1 LHCGDDGMNQA
12 LAQWIMALATLTTAV
27 VVAVQSFSISKTLNS
42 QFAGNLQNR
51 EILVC
56 ENSVIA
62 VKLSSDVIRE
72 YLTIVPRSKLADISD
87 AALETATSR
96 FPIAVGDGFAEHEA
110 VLADTRAQLALL
122 RFYASNDLAMIVE
135 DMDDGID
142 RIQDMISVAATL
154 RDATSGTDDYDWMA
168 DAEPNP
174 ISQPRAWLA
183 EIYTASD
190 LFFTGIIDVNN
201 RCAEI
206 VLGKRRGLI

>member
-1 LHCGDDGMNQA
+1 MSQG
-12 LAQWIMALATLTTAV
+12 LAQWIMALATLTTAI

-62 VKLSSDVIRE
+62 IKLSSDVIRE

-87 AALETATSR
+87 TDLKTATSR
-96 FPIAVGDGFAEHEA
+96 FQIAVGDGFAEHEA
-110 VLADTRAQLALL
+110 MLADTRAQLALL
-122 RFYASNDLAMIVE
+122 RFYATNDLAMIIA
-135 DMDDGID
+135 DMDVGID
-142 RIQDMISVAATL
+142 RIQDMISGAATL
-154 RDATSGTDDYDWMA
+154 RDTGNGANEYDWMA
-168 DAEPNP
+168 KERPNP
-174 ISQPRAWLA
+174 MSQPRAWLT

>member
-1 LHCGDDGMNQA
+1 MSNG
-12 LAQWIMALATLTTAV
+12 LAQWIMALATLTTAI

-72 YLTIVPRSKLADISD
+72 YLTIVPRSKLADITD
-87 AALETATSR
+87 AELEIATSR
-96 FPIAVGDGFAEHEA
+96 FPIAVGDGFAEHEM

-122 RFYASNDLAMIVE
+122 SFYASSDLALVIR

-154 RDATSGTDDYDWMA
+154 RNTTNSASDYDWME
-168 DAEPNP
+168 AEQPNP
-174 ISQPRAWLA
+174 KSQPRAWLT

-190 LFFTGIIDVNN
+190 KFFTGIMDVNN

-206 VLGKRRGLI
+206 VLGERRGLI

>member
-1 LHCGDDGMNQA
+1 MNQA

-72 YLTIVPRSKLADISD
+72 YLTIVPRSTLADISD
-87 AALETATSR
+87 AELEIATSR
-96 FPIAVGDGFAEHEA
+96 FPISVGDGFAEHEA

-122 RFYASNDLAMIVE
+122 KFYASNDLAVIIA
-135 DMDDGID
+135 DMDGGID

-154 RDATSGTDDYDWMA
+154 RNTANSGNDYDWM
-168 DAEPNP
+168 ETEQPNP
-174 ISQPRAWLA
+174 KSQPRAWLL
-183 EIYTASD
+183 EIYAASD
-190 LFFTGIIDVNN
+190 MFFTGIIDVNN

>member
-1 LHCGDDGMNQA
+1 MNQG

-27 VVAVQSFSISKTLNS
+27 VVAIQSFSISKTLNS

-72 YLTIVPRSKLADISD
+72 YLTIVPRSKLAEISD
-87 AALETATSR
+87 AELQTATSR
-96 FPIAVGDGFAEHEA
+96 FPIAVGDGFTEHEK

-122 RFYASNDLAMIVE
+122 KFYAANDTAMIIAE
-135 DMDDGID
+135 MDSGID

-154 RDATSGTDDYDWMA
+154 RDSSNTAGEYDWM
-168 DAEPNP
+168 ENEQPNP
-174 ISQPRAWLA
+174 ISQPRAWLS
-183 EIYTASD
+183 EIFSASD
-190 LFFTGIIDVNN
+190 SFFTGIIDINN

-206 VLGKRRGLI
+206 VLGERRGLI

>member
-1 LHCGDDGMNQA
+1 MSQG

-27 VVAVQSFSISKTLNS
+27 VIAVQSFSISKTLNS

-72 YLTIVPRSKLADISD
+72 YLTIVPRNKLADISD
-87 AALETATSR
+87 GELETATSR
-96 FPIAVGDGFAEHEA
+96 FPIAVGDGFTEHEI

-122 RFYASNDLAMIVE
+122 KFYASSDLAMIIS
-135 DMDDGID
+135 DMDSGIS

-154 RDATSGTDDYDWMA
+154 RNTSNDASEYDWME
-168 DAEPNP
+168 DEQPNP
-174 ISQPRAWLA
+174 ISQPRAWLT
-183 EIYTASD
+183 EIYVASD
-190 LFFTGIIDVNN
+190 KFFTGIIDVNK

-206 VLGKRRGLI
+206 VLGERRGLI

>member
-1 LHCGDDGMNQA
+1 MSQG

-87 AALETATSR
+87 SELETATSR
-96 FPIAVGDGFAEHEA
+96 FPIAVGNGFVEHEM

-122 RFYASNDLAMIVE
+122 SFYASNDLAMIIA
-135 DMDDGID
+135 DMDGGID

-154 RDATSGTDDYDWMA
+154 RDTAGSSNDYSWM
-168 DAEPNP
+168 ETEQPNP
-174 ISQPRAWLA
+174 ISQPRAWLS

-190 LFFTGIIDVNN
+190 MFFTGIIDVNN
-201 RCAEI
+201 RCADI
-206 VLGKRRGLI
+206 VFGKRRGLI